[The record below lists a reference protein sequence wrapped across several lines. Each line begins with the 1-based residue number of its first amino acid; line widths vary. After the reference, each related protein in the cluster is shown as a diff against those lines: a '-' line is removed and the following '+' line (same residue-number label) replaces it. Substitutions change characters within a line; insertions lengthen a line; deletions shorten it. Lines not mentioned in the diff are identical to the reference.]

1 MKKVI
6 VGVLVLLAL
15 TLVTIWVT
23 NQDSSG
29 TLRKELTD
37 FRVTDTNALDS
48 IILKDEAG
56 KRITLE
62 RNGANW
68 TVNKSFVARRDA
80 ISILLNTM
88 SKLAV
93 KAPVGEAMKSTVL
106 KNIIAKH
113 TLVQAYADGECIKTY
128 YVGGPD
134 RDHTGTFMLMKGS
147 SRPFIMHLE
156 GFHGFLTTRFFTN
169 ENEWSHRGV
178 FEYEANEIKRIE
190 VHYKEKPSND
200 FLIERQD
207 DGSLA
212 VFEGADNRPLLE
224 VDTFMLNAYLA
235 RYQKIHFEGVEET
248 KTQGFLDSVLLKEPF
263 FTINLTDMQGAI
275 TEVEAYLKPLPD
287 GYDLEGNPIE
297 NDLDR
302 FYLRINK
309 QNLVVAQ
316 YAIFDKLTKR
326 IGFLENR

>member
-1 MKKVI
+1 MKRV
-6 VGVLVLLAL
+6 VLGVLVLLAL

-23 NQDSSG
+23 NQDRSG

-37 FRVTDTNALDS
+37 FAISDTNALDS

-56 KRITLE
+56 KRIALE
-62 RNGANW
+62 RNGDNW
-68 TVNKSFVARRDA
+68 TVNKAFEARKDA
-80 ISILLNTM
+80 VSILLKTM

-93 KAPVGEAMKSTVL
+93 KAPVGETMKSTVL
-106 KNIIAKH
+106 KNIISKH
-113 TLVQAYADGECIKTY
+113 TLVQAYADGDCIKTY

-169 ENEWSHRGV
+169 ENEWRHRGV
-178 FEYEANEIKRIE
+178 FEYASDEIQRIE
-190 VHYKEKPSND
+190 VRYKEKSAMD

-207 DGSLA
+207 DGNLA
-212 VFEGADNRPLLE
+212 VFEGPENNPVAQ

-235 RYQKIHFEGVEET
+235 RYQKVHFEGVEET
-248 KTQGFLDSVLLKEPF
+248 KTQGFLDSILMKEPV
-263 FTINLTDMQGAI
+263 FTISVTDVQGVS
-275 TEVEAYLKPLPD
+275 TNVEAYLKPLPD

-309 QNLVVAQ
+309 QQLVVAQ